1 MNVRVLLVSALA
13 MSACP
18 AHLPSPEPGSPEP
31 IGGGAAAMDASLDAG
46 PDDAGLVL
54 DAGAPFDAGST
65 IIDAGPID
73 TSPCE
78 PITQQPVCSDGYCWV
93 NPFPFAMQLTD
104 VVVDGCHAWAAG
116 AGGTLLER
124 TDGGWLPHRMPTS
137 ETFTSFAAF
146 APDDVWLVGG
156 SATLFHFDGRS
167 WTYVLGNTSSATWSA
182 AYAPSRGVVFI
193 AGTDGIHRF
202 ENGTL
207 TTVFAPPRTTFTGI
221 TGTSETNL
229 RAVGQ
234 ETIPNVDRPAVVY
247 AFDGTT
253 WTKEQSLTMVGLNR
267 AITAGGTV
275 YAAGKL
281 NGHGPDYGYVAQL
294 FPARSPLAFTQ
305 RATEFFDLAARSPT
319 DVLVVGRGFSDSVL
333 QFDGTTYRSVTNAP
347 TAAFSGVGLGARDA
361 FVVGDRLGRISNGT
375 FVAESRD
382 HGDTARSVLAFANQD
397 VWLSGGRRS
406 RQGGPFLATAP
417 STLWLGK
424 VVGLDGNDLFAT
436 DSNQVWHFDGV
447 AWAREPNGPGRVR
460 EVAVSSGGDVW
471 AWDWSALWRRTSA
484 GWRQVTLPLGLQVQ
498 DVSPLSS
505 GAVVTGYT
513 RATGNAVW
521 VTDGTTFTERAVAT
535 DGGAFGGFSFVR
547 GDVNDLYGVTTSG
560 EVLHHDGT
568 AWSAP
573 LELDATFDLVDLAVQ
588 GSKVVIVGRNGRV
601 GEWTGMRFAIRSI
614 GSNVNLWTV
623 SIDSLGRTWLGGEGA
638 AVLMKP

>member
-1 MNVRVLLVSALA
+1 MNVRALLVFVLA
-13 MSACP
+13 MTACP
-18 AHLPSPEPGSPEP
+18 APRPAPEPAASEP
-31 IGGGAAAMDASLDAG
+31 VDAGAPPMDASLDAG
-46 PDDAGLVL
+46 SDDAGLTL
-54 DAGAPFDAGST
+54 DAGASFDAGST
-65 IIDAGPID
+65 VIDAGLVD
-73 TSPCE
+73 TRPCE
-78 PITQQPVCSDGYCWV
+78 PIEQQPVCSDGYCWL

-116 AGGTLLER
+116 VGGTLLER
-124 TDGGWLPHRMPTS
+124 GDGGWLPHRMPTS

-146 APDDVWLVGG
+146 APDDLWLVGG

-167 WTYVLGNTSSATWSA
+167 WTYVMGNTSSATWSA

-193 AGTDGIHRF
+193 AGTNGIHRF

-221 TGTSETNL
+221 TGTSASNL

-247 AFDGTT
+247 TFDGRT
-253 WTKEQSLTMVGLNR
+253 WTKEQSLTMVGFNR
-267 AITAGGTV
+267 AITVGGTV

-294 FPARSPLAFTQ
+294 FPARPPLTFTQ

-333 QFDGTTYRSVTNAP
+333 QFDGTTFRSVMNAP
-347 TAAFSGVGLGARDA
+347 AAAFAGVGLATRDA
-361 FVVGDRLGRISNGT
+361 FVVGDRLGRISNGG

-382 HGDTARSVLAFANQD
+382 HGDTVRSVLAFANAD

-406 RQGGPFLATAP
+406 RQGGPFVATSP
-417 STLWLGK
+417 TSVSLGK
-424 VVGLDGNDLFAT
+424 VVGNDASDLFAT
-436 DSNQVWHFDGV
+436 DSNEVWHFDGV
-447 AWAREPNGPGRVR
+447 AWVKEPSGPTRVR
-460 EVAVSSGGDVW
+460 EVAVSSGGEVW
-471 AWDWSALWRRTSA
+471 AWDWSTLWRKRSS
-484 GWRQVTLPLGLQVQ
+484 GWQQIVLPLGMQLQ
-498 DVSPLSS
+498 DVWPLPS
-505 GAVVTGYT
+505 GAVVTGST
-513 RATGNAVW
+513 RTTGNSVW
-521 VTDGTTFTERAVAT
+521 VTDGASFTERPVAT
-535 DGGAFGGFSFVR
+535 DGGTFGGFSFVR
-547 GDVNDLYGVTTSG
+547 GDVNDLYGVTTTR
-560 EVLHHDGT
+560 EVLHHDGA

-573 LELDATFDLVDLAVQ
+573 LELDATFDLVDLAVR
-588 GSKVVIVGRNGRV
+588 GPKVVAVGRNGRV

-623 SIDSLGRTWLGGEGA
+623 SIDSLGRTWLGGEGG